1 MSIANPLVITLGGS
15 GGTAKTLPKINQ
27 DAYGS
32 EYLLREATQEFRVR
46 IRHSKESTASGQ
58 LPMERHNVEFTQTVY
73 GVSPAPDKIR
83 QTYIVVRNTKTDDAS
98 LVSDLGEAM
107 SFYMDQTHFLDII
120 GWAN

>member
-15 GGTAKTLPKINQ
+15 GGTAKSLPKINQ

-46 IRHSKESTASGQ
+46 IRHSKESTKTGE
-58 LPMERHNVEFTQTVY
+58 LPIERHNVEFTQTVY

-83 QTYIVVRNTKTDDAS
+83 QVYIVVRNTKTDDSA

-107 SFYMDQTHFLDII
+107 SYYMDQTHFLDVI

>member
-46 IRHSKESTASGQ
+46 IRHSKESTKSTE
-58 LPMERHNVEFTQTVY
+58 LPIERHNVEFTQTVY
-73 GVSPAPDKIR
+73 GVSPAPDKVR
-83 QTYIVVRNTKTDDAS
+83 QVYIVVRNTKTDDSA

-107 SFYMDQTHFLDII
+107 SYYMDQTHFLDVI